1 MIQILHIGVARQHR
15 VYKVYKA
22 YKGYKVY
29 RVSKVLVLHGV
40 VFGAQ

>member
-1 MIQILHIGVARQHR
+1 
-15 VYKVYKA
+15 VYKA